1 LAAGPPWFII
11 GRTAKLARRCR
22 PVSSTLGVTM
32 LIRPI
37 TRDEIEAARRL
48 LAESG
53 WTRKVEDAS
62 KFKQLVERSQVALVA
77 VHEEKVVG
85 FIRALT
91 DGIFN
96 GYISMLAVSEPH
108 RGKGAGS
115 ALVREAMGT
124 NTEITWVL
132 RADRDG
138 VTDFYKKLGIRL
150 SQVAMERRR
159 Q

>member
-1 LAAGPPWFII
+1 
-11 GRTAKLARRCR
+11 
-22 PVSSTLGVTM
+22 M

-37 TRDEIEAARRL
+37 TRDEVEAARRL
-48 LAESG
+48 LADSG
-53 WTRKVEDAS
+53 WTRKVEDAA
-62 KFKQLVERSQVALVA
+62 KFEQLIERSQVALVA
-77 VHEEKVVG
+77 VHEGKVVG

-96 GYISMLAVSEPH
+96 GYISMVAVSKAH
-108 RGKGAGS
+108 RGKGVGS

-124 NTEITWVL
+124 NQEITWVL

-138 VTDFYKKLGIRL
+138 VPDFYKKLGFRL
-150 SQVAMERRR
+150 SQVAMERQR

>member
-1 LAAGPPWFII
+1 
-11 GRTAKLARRCR
+11 
-22 PVSSTLGVTM
+22 M

-37 TRDEIEAARRL
+37 TRDEVEAARRL
-48 LAESG
+48 LADSG
-53 WTRKVEDAS
+53 WTRKVEDAA
-62 KFKQLVERSQVALVA
+62 KFEQLIERSQVALVA
-77 VHEEKVVG
+77 VHEGKVVG

-96 GYISMLAVSEPH
+96 GYISMVAVSKAH
-108 RGKGAGS
+108 RGKGVGS
-115 ALVREAMGT
+115 ALVREVMGT
-124 NTEITWVL
+124 NQEITWVL

-138 VTDFYKKLGIRL
+138 APDFYKKLGFRL

>member
-1 LAAGPPWFII
+1 
-11 GRTAKLARRCR
+11 
-22 PVSSTLGVTM
+22 M

-37 TRDEIEAARRL
+37 TRDEVEAARLL
-48 LAESG
+48 LADSG
-53 WTRKVEDAS
+53 WTRKVEDAA
-62 KFKQLVERSQVALVA
+62 KFEQLIELSQVALVA
-77 VHEEKVVG
+77 VHEGKVVG

-96 GYISMLAVSEPH
+96 GYISMVAVSKAH
-108 RGKGAGS
+108 RSKGVGS

-124 NTEITWVL
+124 NPEIAWVL

-138 VTDFYKKLGIRL
+138 VPDFYKKLGFRL
-150 SQVAMERRR
+150 SHVAMERRR